1 MQVHS
6 LAQEDPLEK
15 GMATPSSILSWRILW
30 TEEPDGLQTVGS
42 QRVQHN
48 CLSTHADRSSD
59 PSVRQESVWLKGD
72 S

>member
-1 MQVHS
+1 MEAH
-6 LAQEDPLEK
+6 
-15 GMATPSSILSWRILW
+15 SSILSWRILW